1 MRARLLG
8 SVLAAVFSVAVA
20 SGALGGSGLDAGGAR
35 TWAGPDSGWTSVKAT
50 LTDSGWTDVEASPAD
65 SGWTSVEAAAP
76 VDSGWTIISAD
87 AEA

>member
-20 SGALGGSGLDAGGAR
+20 FGTSGGSGLDVVHAE
-35 TWAGPDSGWTSVKAT
+35 
-50 LTDSGWTDVEASPAD
+50 LTVPPDSGWTDVEAAPAD
-65 SGWTSVEAAAP
+65 SGWTKVLAGVAEIP
-76 VDSGWTIISAD
+76 PDSGWTSSPAD

>member
-20 SGALGGSGLDAGGAR
+20 FGALGGSDLDALDAKMSVPPDSGWTAPQLDSGWTKVVSAE
-35 TWAGPDSGWTSVKAT
+35 APPDSGWTSI
-50 LTDSGWTDVEASPAD
+50 P
-65 SGWTSVEAAAP
+65 
-76 VDSGWTIISAD
+76 AD

>member
-20 SGALGGSGLDAGGAR
+20 FGALGGSGLDAVDAQIS
-35 TWAGPDSGWTSVKAT
+35 TPPPDSGWTSAQ
-50 LTDSGWTDVEASPAD
+50 LDSGWTGTGA
-65 SGWTSVEAAAP
+65 TP
-76 VDSGWTIISAD
+76 VDSGWTSLPAD

>member
-20 SGALGGSGLDAGGAR
+20 FGALGGSDLDALDAQMSAPPDSGWTAPQLDSGWTGTDA
-35 TWAGPDSGWTSVKAT
+35 TPADSGWTKVVSAEAPPDSGWTSI
-50 LTDSGWTDVEASPAD
+50 P
-65 SGWTSVEAAAP
+65 
-76 VDSGWTIISAD
+76 AD

>member
-20 SGALGGSGLDAGGAR
+20 FGALGGSGLAAGAQ
-35 TWAGPDSGWTSVKAT
+35 TSA
-50 LTDSGWTDVEASPAD
+50 PPD
-65 SGWTSVEAAAP
+65 SGWTSVEATPA
-76 VDSGWTIISAD
+76 DSGWTNVVAAAAPADSGWTVISAD